1 MPAWIPEIEVAD
13 HADPPRIGSEYHESH
28 PIDAVERHRV
38 RTKLV
43 VEPLMGAFA
52 EQIEIEIAQHR
63 GEAVGVLEFDDVVA
77 EAGAQLVSP
86 RAVRQRASEQS
97 RIVYPRQ

>member
-43 VEPLMGAFA
+43 VEPPLGAFA
-52 EQIEIEIAQHR
+52 EQRETEIAQHR
-63 GEAVGVLEFDDVVA
+63 GGARGVRECDDMVA
-77 EAGAQLVSP
+77 EAGARLGPP
-86 RAVRQRASEQS
+86 RAVRQRASEQA
-97 RIVYPRQ
+97 RIV